1 MKTTLKSLKFPYT
14 KITSSKK
21 NDHSSIPYL
30 IEENNNKPPSET
42 LTNEKEN
49 NNKPPSETLTNE
61 IKKIIS
67 TNSYLG
73 QKGYT
78 IPKSILSSHELNT
91 LYNELSLIPII
102 DTPISGT
109 PPPIP
114 IPVYKENSK
123 KIYIPR
129 FYGIKRY
136 GFPNKSE
143 IGNNVENINITFV
156 KKLRDYQEKAVETYI
171 NCTNN
176 PICATSNGIVGGG
189 GILSLYTGAGKTVCA
204 IKIISI
210 IQKKTIIIVHKEF
223 LMNQWI
229 ERIREFTPDAR
240 IGRIQGRIFDIENKD
255 IVLAMMQT
263 LYNEEKTF
271 DLQSFGLCIVDEVH
285 RIGSSQFHKC
295 LFQIQPLFW
304 LGISATVNRKDKME
318 NLIQMFIGDII
329 YSIERKGDDFVSV
342 RGIDYSTND
351 NEYSN
356 VITNH
361 RGEIAYSTMISKI
374 CGYEPR
380 SDFIVKIIKDLIN
393 ENNKSQILLLSHIRL
408 MLEYIYQKLTENGI
422 SVGFYVGGMKQFD
435 LDETANTKQVVLSTY
450 MMSSEALDI
459 PSLSTLILASPKTD
473 IIQCVGRILRKK
485 HDSPIIVDIID
496 SHSTFQNQW
505 TKRKEYYKKCNYK
518 IQKTKGDLYL
528 NTNNAMLQIN
538 SKPSVWKTLYTPN
551 FLTNSSS
558 SDEFPVDI
566 GNGKCLLDL
575 STL

>member
-1 MKTTLKSLKFPYT
+1 MKPTIKSVKLPFTKFT
-14 KITSSKK
+14 NSKK
-21 NDHSSIPYL
+21 TNPHDTL
-30 IEENNNKPPSET
+30 IVTHEV
-42 LTNEKEN
+42 LTDEMKRM
-49 NNKPPSETLTNE
+49 
-61 IKKIIS
+61 IA

-78 IPKSILSSHELNT
+78 IPKSILSSNELNV
-91 LYNELSLIPII
+91 LYDELYLTPVI

-136 GFPNKSE
+136 GLPDKSE
-143 IGNNVENINITFV
+143 IGNDVENINITFV
-156 KKLRDYQEKAVETYI
+156 KNLRDYQEKVVETYI
-171 NCTNN
+171 NSTNT
-176 PICATSNGIVGGG
+176 PLCATSNGIVGGG

-240 IGRIQGRIFDIENKD
+240 IGRIQGRIFDIEDKD

-271 DLQSFGLCIVDEVH
+271 DLRSFGLCIVDEVH

-295 LFQIQPLFW
+295 LFQIQPPFW

-351 NEYSN
+351 DEYSN

-380 SDFIVKIIKDLIN
+380 SDFIVKIIKDLII

-422 SVGFYVGGMKQFD
+422 SVGFYVGGMKQCD

-551 FLTNSSS
+551 FLINTSSP
-558 SDEFPVDI
+558 DELPVEI